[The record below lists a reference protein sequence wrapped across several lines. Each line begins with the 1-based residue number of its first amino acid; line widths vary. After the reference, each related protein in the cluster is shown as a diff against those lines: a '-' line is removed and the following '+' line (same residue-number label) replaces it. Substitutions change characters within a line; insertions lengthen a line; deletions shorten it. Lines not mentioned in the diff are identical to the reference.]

1 MDNKNLTLLDVRAMI
16 ARTVNAAIN
25 TGGLEPLEVAM
36 VMDSIKADLLIQV
49 PYSALSETQKE
60 PEEEDTD
67 V

>member
-25 TGGLEPLEVAM
+25 TGCLEPLEVAM

-60 PEEEDTD
+60 PEEEDAD